1 VKALTSIDV
10 VLSLGAWFWGPS
22 DSAASRAG
30 DGSTDASFLGTKAG
44 EITPDK
50 KLRES
55 PMNGRNILVTIAALI
70 LTVSA
75 TAADT
80 SPQPFMT
87 GGQWLGMYESGEAG
101 KEAAAS
107 YVAGYV
113 DGVQSAEAVD
123 GVQSAEATSRKKRF
137 CVPETVT
144 ELELA
149 DVVAKYLAGK
159 SVFRQMGA
167 PFVIDGA
174 LKDVYRC

>member
-1 VKALTSIDV
+1 MNENSILV
-10 VLSLGAWFWGPS
+10 MTGAMLLIA
-22 DSAASRAG
+22 SAA
-30 DGSTDASFLGTKAG
+30 
-44 EITPDK
+44 
-50 KLRES
+50 
-55 PMNGRNILVTIAALI
+55 
-70 LTVSA
+70 
-75 TAADT
+75 AADT
-80 SPQPFMT
+80 PPQPFMT

-113 DGVQSAEAVD
+113 DGVQSAEA
-123 GVQSAEATSRKKRF
+123 TSRKKRF

-149 DVVAKYLAGK
+149 DIVAKYLAGK

-174 LKDVYRC
+174 LKDVYRCF

>member
-1 VKALTSIDV
+1 
-10 VLSLGAWFWGPS
+10 
-22 DSAASRAG
+22 
-30 DGSTDASFLGTKAG
+30 
-44 EITPDK
+44 
-50 KLRES
+50 
-55 PMNGRNILVTIAALI
+55 MNGKNILVTIAAL
-70 LTVSA
+70 LLPTFA
-75 TAADT
+75 AAADT

-101 KEAAAS
+101 KEAAAA
-107 YVAGYV
+107 YVAGY
-113 DGVQSAEAVD
+113 VD

-149 DVVAKYLAGK
+149 EFVAKYLAGK

-174 LKDVYRC
+174 LKEVYRCR

>member
-30 DGSTDASFLGTKAG
+30 DGSPDASFLGTKAG

-113 DGVQSAEAVD
+113 DGVQSAEA
-123 GVQSAEATSRKKRF
+123 TSRKKRF